1 MEKTKRSNKLLKVT
15 LSVVA
20 LILVAA
26 VTYGITMAF
35 LTAKSNDKTNV
46 FTSGDNVEITI
57 NEPNYELTQDHTYKP
72 GDIQD
77 KDPSVESL
85 KEEAY
90 VAMTVEF
97 YAKAPGAD
105 NYTGPMTYAD
115 FKAQYANIGIEK
127 EGVFAAGEFN
137 PQWYASADNSDA
149 STRLVFYY
157 KGDSAADELKAVGQG
172 GKTEELFTKVKFNDD
187 IATVV
192 NAAAPEVRIDVKA
205 YAVQTTGTSIT
216 DLNDL
221 MGI

>member
-46 FTSGDNVEITI
+46 FTSGDNVDITI
-57 NEPNYELTQDHTYKP
+57 NEPKYELTGDHTYKP

-77 KDPSVESL
+77 KDPSVENL

-90 VAMTVEF
+90 VAVTVEF
-97 YAKAPGAD
+97 YAKAPGAAD
-105 NYTGPMTYAD
+105 YTGPMTYKD
-115 FKAQYANIGIEK
+115 FKDQYANIGIEK
-127 EGVFAAGEFN
+127 DGAFAAGEFN
-137 PQWYASADNSDA
+137 AQWYASAGNGDA
-149 STRLVFYY
+149 STKLVFYY
-157 KGDSAADELKAVGQG
+157 KGDNADNALKAVGKG

-205 YAVQTTGTSIT
+205 YAVQTTGTGVS
-216 DLNDL
+216 DLDDL

>member
-46 FTSGDNVEITI
+46 FTSGDNVDITI
-57 NEPNYELTQDHTYKP
+57 NEPKYDQIEDYTYKP

-77 KDPSVESL
+77 KDPSVENL
-85 KEEAY
+85 KEAAY

-97 YAKAPGAD
+97 YAKEPGAAD
-105 NYTGPMTYAD
+105 YTGPMTYGD

-127 EGVFAAGEFN
+127 DSVFAAGEFN
-137 PQWYASADNSDA
+137 PQWYASADNSDT
-149 STRLVFYY
+149 STKLVFYY
-157 KGDSAADELKAVGQG
+157 KGSNQDNTLKAVDKG

-187 IATVV
+187 IETVV
-192 NAAAPEVRIDVKA
+192 NAAVPEVRIDVKA
-205 YAVQTTGTSIT
+205 YAVQTTGTSVD

>member
-46 FTSGDNVEITI
+46 FTSGDNVDITI
-57 NEPNYELTQDHTYKP
+57 NEPKYDLITDHTYKP

-77 KDPSVESL
+77 KDPSVENL
-85 KEEAY
+85 KEAAY

-97 YAKAPGAD
+97 YAKEPGAAD
-105 NYTGPMTYAD
+105 YTGPMTYKA
-115 FKAQYANIGIEK
+115 FKEKYANIGIEK
-127 EGVFAAGEFN
+127 DGVFAAGEFN
-137 PQWYASADNSDA
+137 PQWYASADNSDT
-149 STRLVFYY
+149 STKLVFYY
-157 KGDSAADELKAVGQG
+157 KGSNQDNTLKAVDKG
-172 GKTEELFTKVKFNDD
+172 GKTEELFTKVRFNDD

-205 YAVQTTGTSIT
+205 YAVQTTGTSVD

>member
-35 LTAKSNDKTNV
+35 LTAKSNDKTNI
-46 FTSGDNVEITI
+46 FTSGDNVDITI
-57 NEPNYELTQDHTYKP
+57 NEPKYDLTVDHTYKP

-77 KDPSVESL
+77 KDPSVENL

-97 YAKAPGAD
+97 YAKEPGAAD
-105 NYTGPMTYAD
+105 YTGPMTYGD

-127 EGVFAAGEFN
+127 DSVFAAGEFN
-137 PQWYASADNSDA
+137 PQWYASADNADA

-157 KGDSAADELKAVGQG
+157 KGDNAASELKAVANG

-205 YAVQTTGTSIT
+205 YAVQTTGTGIT

>member
-46 FTSGDNVEITI
+46 FTSGDNVKIEI
-57 NEPNYELTQDHTYKP
+57 NEPKYDLVTDHTYKP

-77 KDPSVESL
+77 KDPSVGSL

-97 YAKAPGAD
+97 YAKAPGAAD
-105 NYTGPMTYAD
+105 YTGPMTYKD
-115 FKAQYANIGIEK
+115 FKDQYANIGIEK
-127 EGVFAAGEFN
+127 DGSFAAGEFN
-137 PQWYASADNSDA
+137 TQWYASADNSDDA
-149 STRLVFYY
+149 TRLVFYY
-157 KGDSAADELKAVGQG
+157 KGDNAADTLKAVGEG
-172 GKTEELFTKVKFNDD
+172 GTTEELFTKVKFNDD

-205 YAVQTTGTSIT
+205 YAVQTTGTSVA

>member
-46 FTSGDNVEITI
+46 FTSGDNVDITI
-57 NEPNYELTQDHTYKP
+57 NEPKYDIAADHIFKP
-72 GDIQD
+72 GDVQD
-77 KDPSVESL
+77 KDPSVENL

-90 VAMTVEF
+90 TAMTVEF
-97 YAKAPGAD
+97 YAKEPGSAD
-105 NYTGPMTYAD
+105 YTGPMTYGD
-115 FKAQYANIGIEK
+115 FKSQYANIGIEK
-127 EGVFAAGEFN
+127 ESVFAAGEFN
-137 PQWYASADNSDA
+137 PQWYASANNADT
-149 STRLVFYY
+149 STKLVFYY
-157 KGDSAADELKAVGQG
+157 KGDNAADELKAVAKG
-172 GKTEELFTKVKFNDD
+172 GKTEELFTKVKFNGD
-187 IATVV
+187 IATAV